1 MMRVLSAYQRAVVAR
16 FECLITSADLV
27 LADAHDQLSAC
38 PGEWTLDAS
47 IARHNIAGA
56 QGDLR
61 VCRNAIEMVGRMTH
75 EDVVAR
81 WEELD
86 ELYCSAGGMIPLVTV
101 ADFMA
106 ECTFAEGE
114 VLS

>member
-1 MMRVLSAYQRAVVAR
+1 MSRVLSAYQRAVIDR
-16 FECLITSADLV
+16 FECLITSADLA
-27 LADAHDQLSAC
+27 LNDAHDMLSVC
-38 PGEWTLDAS
+38 PGEWTLDAA
-47 IARHNIAGA
+47 IARHNITGA

-61 VCRNAIEMVGRMTH
+61 VCRNAIEMVARMTH

-101 ADFMA
+101 ADLMA
-106 ECTFAEGE
+106 ECTFTEGE